1 MVRNKSSQIANLT
14 ERNCLSYRNV
24 RISLT
29 ESQNRIISGFANSV
43 KGDENYKFV
52 LPISENNVFMLRNFI
67 AELLYTVVEKDSG
80 TLFFITDGIGEV
92 YLKRMLTDFH
102 TDYTSLKINFLKY
115 QKKKIHITHR
125 IPDKWEKND
134 IFFFFRTVEAAEKF
148 PANVKMIC
156 FITLRDIY
164 RNCTDLTGYL
174 KSFNEAGWSLVLNPA
189 IRSVDDEKEIRTDP
203 GFTISRD
210 ICSSHFLKQYSELI
224 GALKFGKDF
233 DTVILDTFVFF
244 YQTIPVP
251 LRWYDYYKSGDES
264 EYGLTM
270 LPSEQIMLIN
280 GIDQRLQSQILKI
293 CEKTEKTLMDENPKY
308 QKILDI
314 TRNKDSSKSTVS
326 AIIMPNRR
334 LADSFDWALVE
345 MNGPDDGS
353 IKDSITLMN
362 PDSLFTRSLDDGHQ
376 FDQVIFPF
384 VPSPEMILVSRNLS
398 DHLHFI
404 IYPEETDLLDAVFEY
419 ANEQNS
425 MIWDSPPLNP
435 PFRNDP
441 PVERS
446 FRDHIHTHDT
456 AILRRSYTKFLEYL
470 TRGDPTDDEHVFTA
484 EGYVDERHFILSD
497 GEGNEYELRGW
508 DQVVLYRE
516 QENNPLRKY
525 QWIPPRVIKKSDTI
539 FLIPNDVHREYLKRE
554 ISGNTDT
561 QGEGFQILIDYLSKW
576 KKALIK
582 TRNEYSMMKV
592 QKMLQEHGLNKT
604 YLTVVK
610 WYDGLGESN
619 DPKLAANNSVIDP
632 NYNIGPK
639 YAEDIL
645 KFGQTFGD
653 QILVKEYKEIY
664 SAMRV
669 FRVNNQHIGRITM
682 HKIIMDFN
690 EGDIAE
696 YCIPV
701 TVKRI
706 RIKE

>member
-1 MVRNKSSQIANLT
+1 MVRNKSSQIANLS
-14 ERNCLSYRNV
+14 ERNCLSYRNN

-29 ESQNRIISGFANSV
+29 ESQNRIISDFAKSV
-43 KGDENYKFV
+43 KGDDNYKFV
-52 LPISENNVFMLRNFI
+52 LPISENNAFMLRNFI

-80 TLFFITDGIGEV
+80 TIFFITDGIGEV

-125 IPDKWEKND
+125 IPDKREKND
-134 IFFFFRTVEAAEKF
+134 IFFFFRTVETAENF

-164 RNCTDLTGYL
+164 RNSTDLTLYL
-174 KSFNEAGWSLVLNPA
+174 KSFTEAGWSLVLNPD
-189 IRSVDDEKEIRTDP
+189 IPSVDDVKEIRTDP
-203 GFTISRD
+203 DFKISRD
-210 ICSSHFLKQYSELI
+210 ICNGLFLKQYSELI
-224 GALKFGKDF
+224 GAVKPGKDF
-233 DTVILDTFVFF
+233 DTGILDAFIFF
-244 YQTIPVP
+244 YQTIPIP
-251 LRWYDYYKSGDES
+251 LRWYDYYKSGDDS

-270 LPSEQIMLIN
+270 LPTEQIMLIN
-280 GIDQRLQSQILKI
+280 GVDQRLRSQILEI
-293 CEKTEKTLMDENPKY
+293 CEKTEKILMDENPKY
-308 QKILDI
+308 QKILEIIKNRDASNSAI
-314 TRNKDSSKSTVS
+314 S

-334 LADSFDWALVE
+334 LADSFEWALVE
-345 MNGPDDGS
+345 MNGPEGS
-353 IKDSITLMN
+353 IKDSIALMN
-362 PDSLFTRSLDDGHQ
+362 PDSLFTRSLDDEHR

-404 IYPEETDLLDAVFEY
+404 IYPEETDLLDAVFDY

-425 MIWDSPPLNP
+425 KIWHSPPLNP
-435 PFRNDP
+435 PFRKDH

-456 AILRRSYTKFLEYL
+456 AILRHSYAKFLEYL
-470 TRGDPTDDEHVFTA
+470 TRGDPTEDEHVFTA
-484 EGYVDERHFILSD
+484 EGYVDERHFILTDEKGD
-497 GEGNEYELRGW
+497 GFELHGW
-508 DQVVLYRE
+508 DQVVLFRE
-516 QENNPLRKY
+516 QETNPLRKY
-525 QWIPPRVIKKSDTI
+525 RWIPPRVIKKSDKI
-539 FLIPNDVHREYLKRE
+539 YLIPNDVRREYLKRE

-561 QGEGFQILIDYLSKW
+561 QGEGFQVLINYLSKW

-582 TRNEYSMMKV
+582 TRNEYSIMKV
-592 QKMLQEHGLNKT
+592 QKMLQDHGLKKS

-610 WYDGLGESN
+610 WYDGLGESDN
-619 DPKLAANNSVIDP
+619 PEQAASNSVFNP

-639 YAEDIL
+639 YAEDL
-645 KFGQTFGD
+645 LLFGQTFGNEE
-653 QILVKEYKEIY
+653 LVKEYKEIF

-696 YCIPV
+696 HCIPV
-701 TVKRI
+701 NVQRI